1 MKNDKSIETKLRSA
15 VSHAVPDALDDI
27 LSACDHEKGKVI
39 YMEKKRT
46 SPLRSFAAIAAVLV
60 LIVAGVFAMKTFGG
74 SSADTLAAVVSL
86 DVNPSIELNV
96 DKDENVLSAKG
107 LNADGKTVLGDMQL
121 KGSKLDVAVNAIIG
135 SMLQNGYLD
144 DMANSILLS
153 VSGVDGYN
161 AETLRSKLASDVN
174 KQLKDCAVLSQ
185 DVSGADSETVKLAEK
200 YDISVGKAALI
211 RQIVSADA
219 RHSFEEL
226 APLSINEL
234 NLLADGKSL
243 GTIDSTGKASSKA
256 YIGRDAAL
264 EAALKHAS
272 LSKND
277 VRNIDIELDYEYG
290 SMVYEVEF
298 EVGTTTEYEYDINA
312 ATGEIVWYE
321 KDSGGNIEQGGS
333 AAEGKDSVGKDK
345 AVQTALKHAGLTSSQ
360 VTQLEAK
367 LDRDG
372 GKLVYEIEFRSGNY
386 EYEYEIDASSGSIIK
401 SEKDLDD

>member
-345 AVQTALKHAGLTSSQ
+345 AVQTALGHADLTSSQ

>member
-200 YDISVGKAALI
+200 YGISVGKAALI

-333 AAEGKDSVGKDK
+333 AAEGKDSVGKGK
-345 AVQTALKHAGLTSSQ
+345 AVQTALGHAGLTSSQ

>member
-333 AAEGKDSVGKDK
+333 AIDGKDSVGKDK

>member
-185 DVSGADSETVKLAEK
+185 DVSGADNETVKLAEK

-333 AAEGKDSVGKDK
+333 AAEGKDSVGKGK
-345 AVQTALKHAGLTSSQ
+345 AVQTALGHAGLTSSQ

>member
-46 SPLRSFAAIAAVLV
+46 SPLRGFAAIAAVLV
-60 LIVAGVFAMKTFGG
+60 LVIAGIFAIKNLGG

-345 AVQTALKHAGLTSSQ
+345 AVQTALGHADLTSSQ

>member
-15 VSHAVPDALDDI
+15 VFHAVPDALDDI

-234 NLLADGKSL
+234 NLLADGKTL

-298 EVGTTTEYEYDINA
+298 ELGTTEYEYDVNA

-333 AAEGKDSVGKDK
+333 AIDGKDSVGKDK

>member
-333 AAEGKDSVGKDK
+333 AIDGKDSVGKGK
-345 AVQTALKHAGLTSSQ
+345 AVQTALGHAGLTSSQ

>member
-60 LIVAGVFAMKTFGG
+60 LVIAGIFAIKNLGG

-161 AETLRSKLASDVN
+161 AEALRSKLASDVN

-226 APLSINEL
+226 ALLSINEL

-290 SMVYEVEF
+290 RMVYEVEF

-345 AVQTALKHAGLTSSQ
+345 AVQTALGHAGLTSSQ

>member
-1 MKNDKSIETKLRSA
+1 MKNDKSIENKLRSA

-46 SPLRSFAAIAAVLV
+46 SPLRGFAAIAAVLV
-60 LIVAGVFAMKTFGG
+60 LVIAGIFATKNLGG

-298 EVGTTTEYEYDINA
+298 EVGTTTEYEYDVNA

-333 AAEGKDSVGKDK
+333 AIDGKDSVGKDK

-386 EYEYEIDASSGSIIK
+386 EYEYEIDASNGSIIK

>member
-60 LIVAGVFAMKTFGG
+60 LVIAGIFAIKNIGG

-333 AAEGKDSVGKDK
+333 AAEGKDSVGKGK
-345 AVQTALKHAGLTSSQ
+345 AVQTALGHAGLTSSQ

>member
-60 LIVAGVFAMKTFGG
+60 LVIAGIFAIKNLGG

-226 APLSINEL
+226 ALLSINEL

-333 AAEGKDSVGKDK
+333 AAEGKDSVGKGK
-345 AVQTALKHAGLTSSQ
+345 AVQTALGHAGLTSSQ

>member
-1 MKNDKSIETKLRSA
+1 MKNDKSIETKIRSA

-345 AVQTALKHAGLTSSQ
+345 AVQTALGHAGLTSSQ

>member
-333 AAEGKDSVGKDK
+333 AAEGKDSVGKGK
-345 AVQTALKHAGLTSSQ
+345 AVQTALGHAGLTSSQ

>member
-1 MKNDKSIETKLRSA
+1 MKNDKSIENKLRSA

-60 LIVAGVFAMKTFGG
+60 LVIAGIFAIKNLGG

-107 LNADGKTVLGDMQL
+107 LNADGKTVLGEMQL

>member
-46 SPLRSFAAIAAVLV
+46 SPLRGFAAIAAVLV

-345 AVQTALKHAGLTSSQ
+345 AVQTALGHAGLTSSQ

>member
-60 LIVAGVFAMKTFGG
+60 LVIAGIFSIKNLGG

-226 APLSINEL
+226 ALLSINEL

-333 AAEGKDSVGKDK
+333 AAEGKDSVGKGK
-345 AVQTALKHAGLTSSQ
+345 AVQTALGHAGLTSSQ

>member
-256 YIGRDAAL
+256 YIGRNAAL

-333 AAEGKDSVGKDK
+333 AAEGKDSVGKGK
-345 AVQTALKHAGLTSSQ
+345 AVQTALGHAGLTSSQ

>member
-46 SPLRSFAAIAAVLV
+46 SPLRGFAAIAAVLV
-60 LIVAGVFAMKTFGG
+60 LAIAGIFATKNLGG

-333 AAEGKDSVGKDK
+333 AIDGKDSVGKDK

>member
-74 SSADTLAAVVSL
+74 SSADALAAVVSL

>member
-1 MKNDKSIETKLRSA
+1 M
-15 VSHAVPDALDDI
+15 
-27 LSACDHEKGKVI
+27 
-39 YMEKKRT
+39 
-46 SPLRSFAAIAAVLV
+46 
-60 LIVAGVFAMKTFGG
+60 
-74 SSADTLAAVVSL
+74 
-86 DVNPSIELNV
+86 
-96 DKDENVLSAKG
+96 
-107 LNADGKTVLGDMQL
+107 
-121 KGSKLDVAVNAIIG
+121 
-135 SMLQNGYLD
+135 
-144 DMANSILLS
+144 
-153 VSGVDGYN
+153 
-161 AETLRSKLASDVN
+161 
-174 KQLKDCAVLSQ
+174 LSQ

-200 YDISVGKAALI
+200 YGITVGKAALI

-219 RHSFEEL
+219 RHSFDEL

-243 GTIDSTGKASSKA
+243 GSIDSTGKASSKA

-264 EAALKHAS
+264 EAALNHAG

-277 VRNIDIELDYEYG
+277 VRNVDIELDYEYG

-298 EVGTTTEYEYDINA
+298 ELGTTEYEYDVNA

-321 KDSGGNIEQGGS
+321 KDSGGKLEQGGS
-333 AAEGKDSVGKDK
+333 AIDGKDSVGKDK

-386 EYEYEIDASSGSIIK
+386 EYEYEIDASNGSIIK
-401 SEKDLDD
+401 SEKDLDN

>member
-1 MKNDKSIETKLRSA
+1 
-15 VSHAVPDALDDI
+15 
-27 LSACDHEKGKVI
+27 
-39 YMEKKRT
+39 
-46 SPLRSFAAIAAVLV
+46 
-60 LIVAGVFAMKTFGG
+60 MKTFGG

-200 YDISVGKAALI
+200 YDITVGKAALI

-298 EVGTTTEYEYDINA
+298 EVGTTEYEYDINA

-333 AAEGKDSVGKDK
+333 AIDGKDSVGKDK

>member
-74 SSADTLAAVVSL
+74 SSADALAAVVSL

-243 GTIDSTGKASSKA
+243 GTIDSTGNASSKA

>member
-1 MKNDKSIETKLRSA
+1 
-15 VSHAVPDALDDI
+15 
-27 LSACDHEKGKVI
+27 
-39 YMEKKRT
+39 
-46 SPLRSFAAIAAVLV
+46 
-60 LIVAGVFAMKTFGG
+60 
-74 SSADTLAAVVSL
+74 
-86 DVNPSIELNV
+86 
-96 DKDENVLSAKG
+96 VLSANG

-298 EVGTTTEYEYDINA
+298 EVGTTEYEYDINA

-345 AVQTALKHAGLTSSQ
+345 AVQTALGHAGLTSSQ

-372 GKLVYEIEFRSGNY
+372 GKLVYEIEFKSGGY
-386 EYEYEIDASSGSIIK
+386 EYEYEINASNGSIIK
-401 SEKDLDD
+401 SEKDLDN

>member
-74 SSADTLAAVVSL
+74 TLAAVVSL

-121 KGSKLDVAVNAIIG
+121 KGSKLNVAVNAIIG

-298 EVGTTTEYEYDINA
+298 EVGTTEYEYDINA

-345 AVQTALKHAGLTSSQ
+345 AVQTALGHAGLTSSQ